1 MMVDGMIR
9 NVEED
14 ALQGRQENFQEMR
27 LTIADWS
34 KQIIEYENARKEE
47 QKNQ

>member
-1 MMVDGMIR
+1 MMVEGVIK
-9 NVEED
+9 NVEDD
-14 ALQGRQENFQEMR
+14 ALQGRQDHFRERR

>member
-1 MMVDGMIR
+1 MII

-14 ALQGRQENFQEMR
+14 ALQGGQEDFQEMG
-27 LTIADWS
+27 LITADWS